1 MASNDQPQ
9 EPKRSN
15 DQLQEQNR
23 QLLETIKKTLELQE
37 KGIIPDLIDPQILEN
52 LSHNDP
58 EEYLKTLKKTAGE
71 IRSLLSRLTPHN
83 EPNTKK
89 QEVESNHSGKSFGQN
104 SSNFGESHFLLGRN
118 GSGVAAANS
127 INSVDEEEDDLYENT
142 GPGSRIARLTVS
154 ETGK

>member
-1 MASNDQPQ
+1 MASNDKHQ

-15 DQLQEQNR
+15 DQLHEQNR

-37 KGIIPDLIDPQILEN
+37 KGIIPDLHIDPQILES

-83 EPNTKK
+83 ESNTSTH
-89 QEVESNHSGKSFGQN
+89 ELENNHSSKSYEQN
-104 SSNFGESHFLLGRN
+104 GSSLGESHFLLGRN
-118 GSGVAAANS
+118 SSGIAAVNS
-127 INSVDEEEDDLYENT
+127 INSVDEDEDD
-142 GPGSRIARLTVS
+142 
-154 ETGK
+154 